1 MPKTK
6 TINEFQVLQNRVKFI
21 LARAIQLKK
30 MQEDQLLACL
40 YILSQAKSQ
49 YELES
54 FINIFEDAFPV
65 LKEIT
70 EGQAETAREDLETKV
85 KNALGKIVK
94 KAPLK
99 ATEIAKAAIEPG
111 MTWDKLTARYPEL
124 K

>member
-6 TINEFQVLQNRVKFI
+6 TISEFQTLQNKVKFI

-49 YELES
+49 YELEA

-65 LKEIT
+65 LKEISEQKT
-70 EGQAETAREDLETKV
+70 ETDKESLEAKIRA
-85 KNALGKIVK
+85 ALGKIVK
-94 KAPLK
+94 TAPLK

-111 MTWDKLTARYPEL
+111 MTWEKLTARYPEL